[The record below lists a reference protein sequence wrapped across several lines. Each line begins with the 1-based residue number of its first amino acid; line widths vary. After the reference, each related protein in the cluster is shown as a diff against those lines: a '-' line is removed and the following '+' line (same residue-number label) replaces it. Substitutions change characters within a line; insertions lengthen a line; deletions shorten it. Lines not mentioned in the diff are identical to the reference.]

1 MREFLDFDKRDRE
14 ILSLLE
20 KSPEMSQNEIAEKL
34 KISQPSVSARIH
46 KLKQKGA
53 LAHVVGMNLKK
64 VSLYMAKV
72 DVMASNTS
80 SVLDIFKDCPYF
92 LNGLIVSGNH
102 NLCLFFIGE
111 DIATLEAIVDGHL
124 RSNPL
129 VKSAEVSIVI
139 TPVKDLVMPLR
150 MNFNFSD
157 VPPCGN
163 GCNCKECVH
172 HTSNRCLGC
181 PVTNSYNGK
190 IWR

>member
-124 RSNPL
+124 RSSPL

-150 MNFNFSD
+150 MNFDFSD

>member
-1 MREFLDFDKRDRE
+1 
-14 ILSLLE
+14 
-20 KSPEMSQNEIAEKL
+20 
-34 KISQPSVSARIH
+34 
-46 KLKQKGA
+46 
-53 LAHVVGMNLKK
+53 MNLKK

-150 MNFNFSD
+150 MNFDFSD